1 MLVGSEVNV
10 AIVSPVSD
18 MCASFWAYDLA
29 RLPAYSGVTGIK
41 SRLMFSS
48 GSLTEKNR
56 QRIADV
62 VMGHGTFTHML
73 WLDSDMR
80 FPPDTLE
87 RLLKHDKD
95 MVCASYTE
103 RTNPFLPVAFPDIED
118 TTVRGFTLPD
128 TTGLAPIDAC
138 GFGCSLIK
146 TEVFKNIERPY
157 FVVGWTPHGGGHHVG
172 EDLYFYIK
180 AKNAGYQLWMDH
192 DLTKELAHIG
202 RYEFDFTHALRAQA
216 QREAQQQAE
225 ETASGNLQLVQQ
237 PQD

>member
-1 MLVGSEVNV
+1 MLVGKETNV

-29 RLPAYSGVTGIK
+29 RLCTHTGVSGIK

-56 QRIADV
+56 QTIADV
-62 VMGHGTFTHML
+62 VMQNGSFTHMM

-103 RTNPFLPVAFPDIED
+103 RTNPFLPVTFPDFED
-118 TTVRGFTLPD
+118 TRSRGFTLPD
-128 TTGLAPIDAC
+128 TTGLSPIDAC
-138 GFGCSLIK
+138 GFGCVLVRTS
-146 TEVFKNIERPY
+146 VFEKLERPY
-157 FVVGWTPHGGGHHVG
+157 FIVSWNPNGPGCHVG
-172 EDLYFYIK
+172 EDLFFFKK
-180 AKNAGYQLWMDH
+180 AKNAGVQLWQDH

-202 RYEFDFTHALRAQA
+202 RYEFDYTHALRAQA
-216 QREAQQQAE
+216 QREAQHEAEQAKKEE
-225 ETASGNLQLVQQ
+225 ETSGNLQLV
-237 PQD
+237 